1 MCKREDKVDGNE
13 IHGDVEKKYNEAGC
27 AGISSC
33 FFFVKIVEELN
44 RCSSR

>member
-13 IHGDVEKKYNEAGC
+13 IYGDVEERYNEAGC
-27 AGISSC
+27 AGISS
-33 FFFVKIVEELN
+33 FFFMKIVEYLN